1 MTSMF
6 GGPRRLIRQ
15 IAGALVVALLSA
27 LQWYVWMAW
36 DTGYRTDPVT
46 QQTSGPY
53 EAWQVAGCA
62 VSLLVVFVG
71 ALMLGVRPL
80 WASAA
85 LTLAFTAAWTATAS
99 ANDETGMY
107 GVGTIMLLFGL
118 TAATATVSLV
128 VTGLRRLRS
137 PRPPIGGVTA

>member
-1 MTSMF
+1 MTSLF

-27 LQWYVWMAW
+27 SQWYVWMAW
-36 DTGYRTDPVT
+36 DTEYQTDPVT
-46 QQTSGPY
+46 QVSSGPY

-71 ALMLGVRPL
+71 ALLLGVRPL

-85 LTLAFTAAWTATAS
+85 LTLAFTAAWTATAAPADS
-99 ANDETGMY
+99 TGMY
-107 GVGTIMLLFGL
+107 GVGMIMLLAGL
-118 TAATATVSLV
+118 TAATSATASV
-128 VTGLRRLRS
+128 VAGLRRRLSTR
-137 PRPPIGGVTA
+137 RPVNGVTA

>member
-15 IAGALVVALLSA
+15 VAGALTVALLSA
-27 LQWYVWMAW
+27 LQWYAWMAW
-36 DTGYRTDPVT
+36 DTEYQTDPVT
-46 QQTSGPY
+46 QLETGPY

-71 ALMLGVRPL
+71 ALLLGVRPL

-85 LTLAFTAAWTATAS
+85 LTLAFTAAWTTTAA
-99 ANDETGMY
+99 ANDITGMY
-107 GVGTIMLLFGL
+107 GVGMIMLLFGL
-118 TAATATVSLV
+118 TVATAAVSLV
-128 VTGLRRLRS
+128 VTGLRSLRS
-137 PRPPIGGVTA
+137 PRRPINGVTA